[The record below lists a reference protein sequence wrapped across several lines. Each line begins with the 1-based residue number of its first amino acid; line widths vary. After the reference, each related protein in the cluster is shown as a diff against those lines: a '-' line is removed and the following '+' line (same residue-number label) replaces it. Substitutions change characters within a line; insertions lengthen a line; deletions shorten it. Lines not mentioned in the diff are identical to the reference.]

1 MRILNIYAKNPT
13 KDYCPSQ
20 WKLQINPKVPGA
32 NVSKT
37 VSIHTFQPSYI
48 GQVCHLLDR
57 ELHADSIS
65 PLIFAQKVFLDRN
78 YSPEGVFVASA
89 GSQIVGFMLGII
101 RRYPLED
108 APPDFDRGWITLMAV
123 DRGYQRQGI
132 GTRLLEHVSAY
143 LRHEGA
149 KSIWVSPYAPN
160 YFWPGVDEAAY
171 QGAIAFLKKHNYE
184 VVMRPLAMEAT
195 LSDQAIPDDIMDRE
209 KHLTTEGIT
218 FDIIKHEYIPALLEL
233 LRREFPGDWQR
244 ILRESL
250 SDICSGRISPD
261 HVFVAMSNGEC
272 IGFCRHEGERFGPF
286 GVAGQ
291 VRGRGV
297 GRVLLFKCQQS
308 MKAKGL
314 TRAWLMWTDE
324 RAARLYT
331 TAGFRE
337 TRRFALMKREL

>member
-1 MRILNIYAKNPT
+1 MNLKA
-13 KDYCPSQ
+13 
-20 WKLQINPKVPGA
+20 PGV
-32 NVSKT
+32 NVSET
-37 VSIHTFQPSYI
+37 VSIYSFQPSYMR
-48 GQVCHLLDR
+48 QVCHLLNR

-65 PLIFAQKVFLDRN
+65 PLVFAQKVFLDKN
-78 YSPEGVFVASA
+78 YSPEGAFVASV
-89 GSQIVGFMLGII
+89 GSQIVGFMLGIA

-171 QGAIAFLKKHNYE
+171 PGAIAFLEKHGYE
-184 VVMRPLAMEAT
+184 VVMRPLAMKAS
-195 LSDQAIPDDIMDRE
+195 LSDQTIPDDIIARE
-209 KHLTTEGIT
+209 KHLNSEGIT
-218 FDIIKHEYIPALLEL
+218 VDMIKPENIPALLEF
-233 LRREFPGDWQR
+233 LRREFPGDWQK

-250 SDICSGRISPD
+250 NDICNGRLSAD
-261 HVFVAMSNGEC
+261 HVFVAMSNGAC

-291 VRGRGV
+291 VRGRGI
-297 GRVLLFKCQQS
+297 GRVLLFKCLQN

-337 TRRFALMKREL
+337 IRRFALMKREL